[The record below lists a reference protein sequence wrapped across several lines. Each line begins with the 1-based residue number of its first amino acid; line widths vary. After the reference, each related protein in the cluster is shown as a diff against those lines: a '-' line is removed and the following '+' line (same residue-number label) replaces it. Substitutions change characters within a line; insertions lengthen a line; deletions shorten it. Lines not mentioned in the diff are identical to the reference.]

1 MRKVNN
7 SLLRQT
13 EEDEQNDDPKMLDL
27 VAKSAFLK
35 IDDRTIKAF
44 REQGKTPNLAR
55 SNVNVANQGDFGNTG
70 DTSPL
75 SYRSNELPVAGRN
88 KMGYLGTYQD

>member
-1 MRKVNN
+1 MRP
-7 SLLRQT
+7 T

-44 REQGKTPNLAR
+44 RDQGKTPNLAK
-55 SNVNVANQGDFGNTG
+55 SNVNMTKQGDFGNTG
-70 DTSPL
+70 DISPL
-75 SYRSNELPVAGRN
+75 SYRSNDLPVAGRN

>member
-1 MRKVNN
+1 MRP
-7 SLLRQT
+7 T

-44 REQGKTPNLAR
+44 RDQGKTPNLAK
-55 SNVNVANQGDFGNTG
+55 SNVNMTKQGDFGNTG
-70 DTSPL
+70 DISPL
-75 SYRSNELPVAGRN
+75 SYRSNDLPVAGRN
-88 KMGYLGTYQD
+88 KIGYLGTYQD